1 MSRLLP
7 PLASS
12 HAADIDF
19 VLTLVH
25 GLMIM
30 LFVGWSVYFVW
41 VLFRFRAGRSAKA
54 DAHGAKGRVALGV
67 EVAIVVAEVIL
78 LLGFALPL
86 WFNRTAAAPSD
97 PKALVIRVVAE
108 QFNWNVRYPGAD
120 GQFGDT
126 SLTLVSDTN
135 PLGLNRKS
143 PGGRDDVVELNVIH
157 VPVNR
162 PVLIQLTSKDVI
174 HSFGVPA
181 MRVKQD
187 AIPGLVSPV
196 WFTPTVMGQFDV
208 QCSQLCGLG
217 HYRMKAVITV
227 ESEEAFRKFLAA
239 EAAGQGGH

>member
-1 MSRLLP
+1 MSRFLP

-30 LFVGWSVYFVW
+30 LFVGWSMYFVW
-41 VLFRFRAGRSAKA
+41 VLFRFRAGRSPKA
-54 DAHGAKGRVALGV
+54 DPHGARGRVALGV
-67 EVAIVVAEVIL
+67 EMAIVAAEVIL

-86 WFNRTAAAPSD
+86 WFDRTSAAPSGQ
-97 PKALVIRVVAE
+97 PAVVIRVVAE

-126 SLTLVSDTN
+126 LLTLVSDTN
-135 PLGLNRKS
+135 PLGLNRRS

-157 VPVNR
+157 VPINR
-162 PVLIQLTSKDVI
+162 PVVIQLTSKDVI

-227 ESEEAFRKFLAA
+227 ESEEAFRKFLAT